1 MALAHARPGEK
12 VNLPSLAAATE
23 ARAVALVKTKAFEA
37 AQLVLRAGDEIAR
50 HAVPGYAT
58 IQCLDGAIVLE
69 TNERIEM
76 SAGDWLY
83 LDRGEEHTVSAVE
96 DGSLLV
102 TILFE

>member
-1 MALAHARPGEK
+1 MALARARPGEK
-12 VNLPSLAAATE
+12 VHLPSLAAATE

-37 AQLVLRAGDEIAR
+37 AQLVLRAGDEVAR
-50 HAVPGYAT
+50 HAVRGHAT
-58 IQCLDGAIVLE
+58 IQCLDGAMILE
-69 TNERIEM
+69 TDERIEM

-83 LDRGEEHTVSAVE
+83 LDPGEEHSVSAVE

>member
-12 VNLPSLAAATE
+12 VNLSSLAAATE
-23 ARAVALVKTKAFEA
+23 ARGTALVKTAAFEA
-37 AQLVLRAGDEIAR
+37 AQIVLRAGEEIAR

-58 IQCLDGAIVLE
+58 IQCLGGVIILE
-69 TNERIEM
+69 TDQRIEM
-76 SAGDWLY
+76 RAGDWLY
-83 LDRGEEHTVSAVE
+83 LDRGEEHFVSAVE

>member
-12 VNLPSLAAATE
+12 VHLPTVAAATE
-23 ARAVALVKTKAFEA
+23 TRAVALVKTKAFEA

-58 IQCLDGAIVLE
+58 IQCLSGSIVLE
-69 TNERIEM
+69 TDRKIEL

-83 LDRGEEHTVSAVE
+83 LGRGQEHSVSAPE